1 MVEPAARDVP
11 PPRLLLP
18 SSHADLR
25 MTWHHERGFVVSLWH
40 GQVCAASA
48 PLSAE
53 HAAKV
58 AGFVVDHLGAQAA
71 DADAAAERER
81 VRDPEREV
89 QPTTDLAVVGD
100 DRPPPPGPTARA
112 VAALDEAIAAGGAAV
127 SAGVEAARRAWRAR
141 RS

>member
-1 MVEPAARDVP
+1 MVEPVARDVP

-25 MTWHHERGFVVSLWH
+25 MTWHRERGFVVSLWH

-53 HAAKV
+53 HAAKI

-81 VRDPEREV
+81 ELR
-89 QPTTDLAVVGD
+89 PTTDLAVVGE
-100 DRPPPPGPTARA
+100 DRPPPPGPTGRA

-141 RS
+141 RG